1 MLALDK
7 VCHKRTRRIA
17 KAFIISRT
25 QLIERLVLLTKPKK
39 EISGIDHKPEWID
52 QVLVMTSPLF
62 ISMHVIGPTLL
73 QVNEI
78 VGLQLLTPLGFGLI
92 RPTLT

>member
-1 MLALDK
+1 M
-7 VCHKRTRRIA
+7 
-17 KAFIISRT
+17 
-25 QLIERLVLLTKPKK
+25 LLTKPNK

-92 RPTLT
+92 RPTLTYESGIVAFGYEMYFTDTIECEYK